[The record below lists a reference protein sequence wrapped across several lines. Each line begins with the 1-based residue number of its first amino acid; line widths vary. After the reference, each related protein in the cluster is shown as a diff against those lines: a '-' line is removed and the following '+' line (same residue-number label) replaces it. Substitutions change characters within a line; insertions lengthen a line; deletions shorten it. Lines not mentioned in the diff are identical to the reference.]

1 MYLYYRFFT
10 IYFSNI
16 CFLFLSKQ
24 LDYNNT
30 FKLSCQDFFLTF
42 FIFFCSFLSLKF
54 QPDFFAFSGS
64 FFTLTVFYLSAFLA
78 SAESF
83 IILSYSYPSCQYIF
97 SLYFSQILYPLFTSA
112 LVILFVYSFLFIM
125 SR

>member
-83 IILSYSYPSCQYIF
+83 IILSYSYPSCQSF
-97 SLYFSQILYPLFTSA
+97 FTLNFLQILNL
-112 LVILFVYSFLFIM
+112 LFIT
-125 SR
+125 SLDILHIYSHFDYI